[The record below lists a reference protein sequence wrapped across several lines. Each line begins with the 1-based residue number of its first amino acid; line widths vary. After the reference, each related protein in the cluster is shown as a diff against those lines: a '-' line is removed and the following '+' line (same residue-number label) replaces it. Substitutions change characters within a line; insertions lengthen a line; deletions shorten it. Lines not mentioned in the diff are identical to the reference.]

1 MKLLQSPEVFDDEAV
16 IDEVIDFFFAG
27 SMTTQFATQMLIAH
41 FATDP
46 QSLSKARAEIH
57 AEVSSDQCG

>member
-1 MKLLQSPEVFDDEAV
+1 MSCLSDGADILSLFLDAPEVFDDEAV

-27 SMTTQFATQMLIAH
+27 SMTIQFATQMLIVH

-46 QSLSKARAEIH
+46 
-57 AEVSSDQCG
+57 